1 LLNGELEAAAGIAW
15 PMALEECDTAVDRY
29 RRGSAG
35 GVRKLTAANL
45 ARDTGVEI
53 YRPLVPALMGCVLA
67 LTVRISVW
75 QSHLGPAP
83 SWHRHHVP
91 TSWTAR
97 PLADLFHFCVHVL
110 VIHIMPAPVQ

>member
-15 PMALEECDTAVDRY
+15 PMVLTEGRE
-29 RRGSAG
+29 G
-35 GVRKLTAANL
+35 KLTAANL